1 MNYTV
6 DNANC
11 SLLPYAKNLFAI
23 PVEENIFYCDKKI
36 DPIGKL
42 ITFEYQVKESLQ
54 NIVKRLTLRTNFT
67 KLPDMIFQEKT
78 FLCENGTSAVI
89 TGDYNTVF
97 PSKET
102 CHFTTLK
109 LNSNTE
115 LPICDHQNSGLNIN
129 GQVDIDQNALAKK
142 LLNKQVIWLHGDS
155 TSKNL
160 VKSAATVLNKTRK
173 ESPFRPKILSGCL
186 KRGENRNAT
195 GGSWTDPNLIKME
208 KLTFYRL
215 AHGSPPLG
223 NPNCNADY
231 SVKRV
236 LDAIEDLISTKPDDT
251 TIIFAPGFHYTN
263 WNPCIFAKDVSD
275 INKHATE
282 LKERYPTLKILFR
295 ELPWSNIKS
304 THSRLMSTWIQRKQN
319 AIVRKILDQ
328 SVIEIV
334 NTFDYVF
341 TRWKE
346 MRFDNLH
353 TDGIEDHNIAKMILD
368 KI

>member
-1 MNYTV
+1 M
-6 DNANC
+6 
-11 SLLPYAKNLFAI
+11 
-23 PVEENIFYCDKKI
+23 
-36 DPIGKL
+36 
-42 ITFEYQVKESLQ
+42 
-54 NIVKRLTLRTNFT
+54 
-67 KLPDMIFQEKT
+67 
-78 FLCENGTSAVI
+78 
-89 TGDYNTVF
+89 
-97 PSKET
+97 
-102 CHFTTLK
+102 
-109 LNSNTE
+109 
-115 LPICDHQNSGLNIN
+115 
-129 GQVDIDQNALAKK
+129 
-142 LLNKQVIWLHGDS
+142 
-155 TSKNL
+155 
-160 VKSAATVLNKTRK
+160 
-173 ESPFRPKILSGCL
+173 
-186 KRGENRNAT
+186 
-195 GGSWTDPNLIKME
+195 
-208 KLTFYRL
+208 
-215 AHGSPPLG
+215 
-223 NPNCNADY
+223 PNCNADY